1 MITFKMAYRNVWRQ
15 KRRTLLTMLTMMGG
29 FVLASMAVALSDGAY
44 NFVIDL
50 FTRTRL
56 GHIQIHGRG
65 YLDKPTLYNT
75 ISDYESIGRQVD
87 SLSGVASWAPRVY
100 SAGLAS
106 VGERSTGVRIS
117 GVDPA
122 RETETTN
129 FDKKIIK
136 GRIFS
141 DSDTLETILGQGL
154 AEALRAEPGD
164 SLVILTQGADG
175 SIANDLYL
183 VAGILDS
190 GDPLSDRTAMYLRLG
205 DAQELLVLHGRVHEM
220 AVVVED
226 IEDVNYIAA
235 MISDAIDQPDLM
247 VEPWQVFAASFYNA
261 MKADQQG
268 TWIMILIIV
277 LIVGVGVLNTVLMT
291 VLERTREY
299 GVLRAVGVRPAQVS
313 RLVMYEVVVMAAGSV
328 MVGLVLALA
337 LNYWLSQTGIYY
349 GTSFT
354 YGGVEFSRVYSEM
367 NVRSYVIPALTVLIS
382 AVFVS
387 LFPAVKAARTLPA
400 KAMRTH

>member
-15 KRRTLLTMLTMMGG
+15 KRRTLLTVLTMMGG

-44 NFVIDL
+44 NFVINL
-50 FTRTRL
+50 FTSTRL

-75 ISDYESIGRQVD
+75 ISDYETIGREVD
-87 SLSGVASWAPRVY
+87 SVAGVVSWAPRIY

-106 VGERSTGVRIS
+106 VGERSAGVRIS
-117 GVDPA
+117 GIDPV
-122 RETETTN
+122 RETETTS
-129 FDKKIIK
+129 FDKKMIK
-136 GRIFS
+136 GRMFS

-154 AEALRAEPGD
+154 ADALKAEPGD

-183 VAGILDS
+183 VVGVLDS
-190 GDPLSDRTAMYLRLG
+190 GDPLSDRTAMYLRLA
-205 DAQELLVLHGRVHEM
+205 DAQELLVLQGRAHEM
-220 AVVVED
+220 AIV
-226 IEDVNYIAA
+226 IKHIHDVDRIAA
-235 MISDAIDQPDLM
+235 RISDAINQPDLV

-277 LIVGVGVLNTVLMT
+277 LIVSVGVLNTVLMT

-313 RLVMYEVVVMAAGSV
+313 RLVVYEVLVMAVGSV

-337 LNYWLSQTGIYY
+337 LNYWLSQTGVYY

-367 NVRSYVIPALTVLIS
+367 NVRSYVIPALTVLVS

>member
-15 KRRTLLTMLTMMGG
+15 KRRTLLTVLTMMGG
-29 FVLASMAVALSDGAY
+29 FVLSSMAVALSDGAY

-75 ISDYESIGRQVD
+75 VSDYESIGRQVD
-87 SLSGVASWAPRVY
+87 SLSGIVSWAPRIY

-106 VGERSTGVRIS
+106 VRERSAGVRI
-117 GVDPA
+117 GGIDPA
-122 RETETTN
+122 RETEATN
-129 FDKKIIK
+129 FDKKITK

-154 AEALRAEPGD
+154 AEALGAEPGD

-175 SIANDLYL
+175 SIANDLYM

-205 DAQELLVLHGRVHEM
+205 DAQDLLVLYGRVHEM
-220 AVVVED
+220 AVVIED
-226 IEDVNYIAA
+226 IEEVDHIAA
-235 MISDAIDQPDLM
+235 MISNAIDQPDLV

-313 RLVMYEVVVMAAGSV
+313 RLVIYEVVVMAIGSV
-328 MVGLVLALA
+328 AVGLVLALG

-349 GTSFT
+349 GTTFT
-354 YGGVEFSRVYSEM
+354 YGGVEFSRVYGEM
-367 NVRSYVIPALTVLIS
+367 NVRSYVIPALTVMIS

-400 KAMRTH
+400 RAMRTH